1 MVAGVLAGLSG
12 MSSHVAGSCRLWV
25 WGGAGAGGGAVASCR
40 DPSMD
45 WAGGS
50 RLGGGGGVG
59 GEGGA
64 GSPR

>member
-1 MVAGVLAGLSG
+1 MLLAVADSG
-12 MSSHVAGSCRLWV
+12 C
-25 WGGAGAGGGAVASCR
+25 GGGQGRGGAVASCR